1 MAKTKAQEMTE
12 YDPEVVE
19 LMIEYKKGWSNL
31 ANATRDMAKLTGLM
45 PEVCKA
51 LLELSK
57 RNNVVEL
64 RGYSK
69 TPEILIDGKKKKAA
83 QRAAQLREA
92 GQAVPQASDHI
103 TE

>member
-1 MAKTKAQEMTE
+1 MAKAKTEEMTE

-31 ANATRDMAKLTGLM
+31 ANATRDMAKLTGLL

-51 LLELSK
+51 LLELAK
-57 RNNVVEL
+57 RSNVVEL

-69 TPEILIDGKKKKAA
+69 EPQILIDGKKKKAA
-83 QRAAQLREA
+83 ER
-92 GQAVPQASDHI
+92 PPS
-103 TE
+103 

>member
-1 MAKTKAQEMTE
+1 MVKTKAQEMTE

-19 LMIEYKKGWSNL
+19 LIIEYKKGWRNL
-31 ANATRDMAKLTGLM
+31 PNAVRDMAKMTGLL

-69 TPEILIDGKKKKAA
+69 EPKILIEGKKKKAA
-83 QRAAQLREA
+83 QK
-92 GQAVPQASDHI
+92 PPS
-103 TE
+103 